1 MAEPNNNQDLT
12 KIYELIQKNNEQNHQ
27 ENRWNRITG
36 LIQTFVVLIPSLFL
50 IWKSFKGQ
58 KLSPKK
64 RLMKNRAA
72 RARLKLNSEAAQAR
86 LDLEEKLILEEAFH
100 EAELKNMETGLDSS
114 QGEEKLKQ
122 DFLSSLKAKGENL
135 LKDKISQVKEKI
147 GDKDKDKKN

>member
-1 MAEPNNNQDLT
+1 
-12 KIYELIQKNNEQNHQ
+12 
-27 ENRWNRITG
+27 
-36 LIQTFVVLIPSLFL
+36 
-50 IWKSFKGQ
+50 
-58 KLSPKK
+58 
-64 RLMKNRAA
+64 MKNRAA